1 VARPLR
7 VQWEGCWYHV
17 TSRGNERKPIYRDEE
32 DRFHFLGLLSEMTER
47 FRTRLHVYTLMDNH
61 YHLLL
66 ETLEAN
72 LMQAMQWFNSNY
84 SGWFNR
90 RHHRSGHLLQA
101 RYKAIV
107 VEPERWGLELSRYVH
122 LNPIRVKGFDL
133 DKPTQRRNRVGVG
146 RELGAEEWK
155 ARIDYLRSYR
165 WSSYRA
171 YTGLEATPSWLTCGE
186 ILKGM
191 GVGREAQQKAYR
203 EYVESAAREGLEQIP
218 WDQLQA
224 QVALGEEEFLRR
236 VEESSRGNE
245 QEQPS
250 ARGLRKRVEF
260 SEVIQ
265 VVEKMKGECWQQFV
279 DRRGDW
285 GRDMVLSLARQHCG
299 MTLSELAE
307 KIEAEKYSAIGKAIA
322 RFEERANSDAKLRAL
337 LQKAKSALSYVQA

>member
-1 VARPLR
+1 MARPLR

-17 TSRGNERKPIYRDEE
+17 TSRGNERKPIYRDAE

-72 LMQAMQWFNSNY
+72 LMQAMQWFNSDY

-107 VEPERWGLELSRYVH
+107 VEPEGWGLELSRYVH
-122 LNPIRVKGFDL
+122 LNPIRIKGFDL
-133 DKPTQRRNRVGVG
+133 DRATQRRNRRGVG
-146 RELGAEEWK
+146 RELGGEAWK
-155 ARIDYLRSYR
+155 ARIEYLRSYR

-171 YTGLEATPSWLTCGE
+171 YTGLEATPPWLTCGE

-191 GVGREAQQKAYR
+191 GVGRKAQQKAYR
-203 EYVESAAREGLEQIP
+203 EYVESAAREGLQQTP
-218 WDQLQA
+218 WEQLQA
-224 QVALGEEEFLRR
+224 QVVLGEEEFVRR
-236 VEESSRGNE
+236 VEERARGNE

-250 ARGLRKRVEF
+250 VRGLRTKVEF

-279 DRRGDW
+279 DRRADW

-299 MTLSELAE
+299 LTLSELAQ
-307 KIEAEKYSAIGKAIA
+307 KIEAEKYSAVGKAIA
-322 RFEERANSDAKLRAL
+322 RFQKRVQGDPVLRRLLHQAN
-337 LQKAKSALSYVQA
+337 SALSYVQA